1 VFSLIR
7 NHNLEESIMFNF
19 SKDNVEQT
27 TDRLAQQSDQA
38 IEDIAAQVKTTANDL
53 LEAVQDTADTTQDK
67 AKELIRTLKTNIDR
81 LTNEES
87 ASSIASKI
95 SSGAGRVKDHVQEE
109 FTETYNSLKDRT
121 ADTVHDHPLGTVLV
135 AAGVGLLLG
144 YLLGNKRRD

>member
-1 VFSLIR
+1 
-7 NHNLEESIMFNF
+7 MFNF

-87 ASSIASKI
+87 AASIASKI
-95 SSGAGRVKDHVQEE
+95 TSSAGRVKDHVQEE
-109 FTETYNSLKDRT
+109 FTETYHAMKDKT
-121 ADTVHDHPLGTVLV
+121 ADTVHEHPLGTVLV

>member
-1 VFSLIR
+1 
-7 NHNLEESIMFNF
+7 MFNF

-87 ASSIASKI
+87 ASSIASKL
-95 SSGAGRVKDHVQEE
+95 SSGASRVKDQVQEE
-109 FTETYNSLKDRT
+109 LNEKYNSLKDRT
-121 ADTVHDHPLGTVLV
+121 TDTVYEHPLGTVLA

>member
-1 VFSLIR
+1 
-7 NHNLEESIMFNF
+7 MFNF

-81 LTNEES
+81 LTNDES
-87 ASSIASKI
+87 ASSIASKL
-95 SSGAGRVKDHVQEE
+95 SSGASRVKDQVQEE
-109 FTETYNSLKDRT
+109 LNEKYNSLKDRT
-121 ADTVHDHPLGTVLV
+121 TDTVYEHPLGTVLA